1 MDNCCAH
8 SISEELTSICVYYLQ
23 KNTTYFLQPL
33 DQGIIRNFKANYQLN
48 LNKKVVS
55 IIDSNEEEF
64 IANFIRKINV
74 LDALHMINEA

>member
-8 SISEELTSICVYYLQ
+8 SISEELTSICVYYLP

-33 DQGIIRNFKANYQLN
+33 DQGIIRNIKVNYQLN

-55 IIDSNEEEF
+55 II
-64 IANFIRKINV
+64 AAMLMRKSLKQTLFEKLIFLMPN
-74 LDALHMINEA
+74 I